1 MFFVCLSYICLKVA
15 HLVGFPGGTSGKVPA
30 CQHRRHKRHESDHW
44 VRKMPWRRTWQA
56 NPLQYSCLENLIDRG
71 AWRATVHGGHKESD
85 MTEQLSTQAA
95 HLYYF
100 SRKGTWCFPDRQLA
114 YNPALQTKEHSKS
127 GESMTQRFTNKPQ
140 SYQFK
145 FRIFT
150 GFTMFYPLWFLVS
163 VDPLGSDVYVCLV
176 KTMVF
181 PVVMYGCESWTLKKA
196 ESEELMLLNC
206 GVGEDSWEVL
216 GLQGDPTSPS

>member
-1 MFFVCLSYICLKVA
+1 
-15 HLVGFPGGTSGKVPA
+15 
-30 CQHRRHKRHESDHW
+30 
-44 VRKMPWRRTWQA
+44 MPWRRTWQP

-71 AWRATVHGGHKESD
+71 AWPATVHGGHKESD

-95 HLYYF
+95 HLYCF

-127 GESMTQRFTNKPQ
+127 GESMTQKFTNKPQ

-150 GFTMFYPLWFLVS
+150 GFTMFHPLWFLVS
-163 VDPLGSDVYVCLV
+163 VDSLGSDVYVCLV

-196 ESEELMLLNC
+196 ECWRIDAFELWCWRILLRIPWTARRSNQCILKKISPEYSLEGLMLKLKSN
-206 GVGEDSWEVL
+206 
-216 GLQGDPTSPS
+216 T

>member
-1 MFFVCLSYICLKVA
+1 
-15 HLVGFPGGTSGKVPA
+15 
-30 CQHRRHKRHESDHW
+30 
-44 VRKMPWRRTWQA
+44 MPWRRTWQP

-71 AWRATVHGGHKESD
+71 AWPATVHGGHKESD

-127 GESMTQRFTNKPQ
+127 GESMTQKFTNKPQ

-150 GFTMFYPLWFLVS
+150 GFTMFHPLWFLVS
-163 VDPLGSDVYVCLV
+163 VDSLGSDVYVCLV

-196 ESEELMLLNC
+196 ECWRIDAFELWCWRILLRIPWTARRSNQCILKKISPEYSLEGLMLKLKSN
-206 GVGEDSWEVL
+206 
-216 GLQGDPTSPS
+216 T